1 MIDIL
6 KQILEIRIR
15 VICNMYLTVQN
26 SFMEINNRRTGSKN
40 ITLRNGNVKR
50 YGFDEMYM
58 KKYLVEGKLYQIID
72 QLK

>member
-15 VICNMYLTVQN
+15 VICNMYLTVQS